1 MKGLKCPSPFAYKK
15 QERLV
20 GTNHCSCDIFI
31 FLLSVFYL
39 HFLCH
44 YGSSS
49 SFFLCRF
56 TLLVLLLLPSCM
68 LVLCLWFFLPVAPD
82 PLLLALSYLFF
93 VHCVATPS
101 LLLLLFWMNDCIV
114 LDVVDIGLML
124 WFEAMSQK
132 KWHFSGKTPYRS
144 TIRIDH
150 TDCQSVYTKGVRFC
164 GKKRR
169 CKNEKPNLLF
179 VTEGIFSIFKNWVSK
194 QKCWVIQAVAFLQ
207 LAPTNDIF
215 TYPVHFRQIFQVPR
229 PTNERRYLTLA
240 LWLWRR
246 RAWSSENPAESK
258 NRETISWRKA
268 CTRWATSEALVT
280 HLQLQGLSTPHN
292 HFHHTHS
299 QLPNH
304 LACVVSCP
312 FFNP

>member
-1 MKGLKCPSPFAYKK
+1 MQGLCFGYQVFLLGHPVTKVKGLKCPSPFAYKK

-101 LLLLLFWMNDCIV
+101 LLLLLFFTLLLKKVMIKQSFCCFSLPLAYGKPV
-114 LDVVDIGLML
+114 L
-124 WFEAMSQK
+124 
-132 KWHFSGKTPYRS
+132 
-144 TIRIDH
+144 
-150 TDCQSVYTKGVRFC
+150 
-164 GKKRR
+164 
-169 CKNEKPNLLF
+169 
-179 VTEGIFSIFKNWVSK
+179 
-194 QKCWVIQAVAFLQ
+194 
-207 LAPTNDIF
+207 
-215 TYPVHFRQIFQVPR
+215 
-229 PTNERRYLTLA
+229 
-240 LWLWRR
+240 
-246 RAWSSENPAESK
+246 
-258 NRETISWRKA
+258 
-268 CTRWATSEALVT
+268 
-280 HLQLQGLSTPHN
+280 
-292 HFHHTHS
+292 
-299 QLPNH
+299 
-304 LACVVSCP
+304 
-312 FFNP
+312 